1 MCCRKIEMDDT
12 RQQRFGYPEGGLPVP
27 RICNALND
35 FSNGTV
41 ECHWHPEFQ
50 FGLVLKG
57 ELEYLLYRNPTAK
70 VQRSLKAG
78 DGFFINSRVLHS
90 YSQLRNGAEIFI
102 FSIAPSFFSS
112 SLVFG
117 NIYQKTVL
125 PVLHSPVF
133 GFFFDHNKERHQAF
147 LELLHTFY
155 NLDPKS
161 TDYELHGLE
170 LICRIWRTLFHE
182 LSLLKGTPPLKRLSH
197 AREYRMKQMLDFIH
211 EHYPEPV
218 TVEMIARSANT
229 NKRECFRCF
238 QASISQTP
246 IEYLNRYRLS
256 VAAYLL
262 TGTTQNLASI
272 CEQCGFNN
280 VSYFG
285 RLFRQSYGTSP
296 SHYRI
301 MAE

>member
-1 MCCRKIEMDDT
+1 M
-12 RQQRFGYPEGGLPVP
+12 
-27 RICNALND
+27 
-35 FSNGTV
+35 
-41 ECHWHPEFQ
+41 
-50 FGLVLKG
+50 
-57 ELEYLLYRNPTAK
+57 
-70 VQRSLKAG
+70 
-78 DGFFINSRVLHS
+78 
-90 YSQLRNGAEIFI
+90 
-102 FSIAPSFFSS
+102 
-112 SLVFG
+112 FG

-133 GFFFDHNKERHQAF
+133 GFFFDHNKEKHQAF
-147 LELLHTFY
+147 LELLHGFY
-155 NLDPKS
+155 KLDPKS

-182 LSLLKGTPPLKRLSH
+182 LSLLKGTPPLKRLSP

-211 EHYPEPV
+211 RHYPEPV

-238 QASISQTP
+238 QASISHTP

-262 TGTTQNLASI
+262 TSTTQNLTSI

-285 RLFRQSYGTSP
+285 KFGRITALPPAITGSWHDNYISFSIVLAKNGRYFRYCKPFFCKITFLFKLY
-296 SHYRI
+296 
-301 MAE
+301 

>member
-102 FSIAPSFFSS
+102 FPLPRVFSHLPLNLETFIRKPCFLFFILR
-112 SLVFG
+112 SLVF
-117 NIYQKTVL
+117 
-125 PVLHSPVF
+125 
-133 GFFFDHNKERHQAF
+133 
-147 LELLHTFY
+147 
-155 NLDPKS
+155 
-161 TDYELHGLE
+161 
-170 LICRIWRTLFHE
+170 
-182 LSLLKGTPPLKRLSH
+182 SLTIIRNDIRRSLNF
-197 AREYRMKQMLDFIH
+197 FIH
-211 EHYPEPV
+211 FITSTRRV
-218 TVEMIARSANT
+218 
-229 NKRECFRCF
+229 
-238 QASISQTP
+238 QTMNFTD
-246 IEYLNRYRLS
+246 LN
-256 VAAYLL
+256 
-262 TGTTQNLASI
+262 
-272 CEQCGFNN
+272 
-280 VSYFG
+280 
-285 RLFRQSYGTSP
+285 
-296 SHYRI
+296 
-301 MAE
+301 